1 MQSNEEQNALPRTAP
16 SRGRAPP
23 PLTHI
28 RGPADGGSDGGL
40 SRHGA
45 VRGRAVAAAAEE
57 ALGPRR
63 RLRAVPRVFPQQ
75 HLQAGRTDGERPEP
89 PSGAGARAAHP
100 MEGAVQL
107 GERQPPEQPV
117 PELRA
122 GEAAHHGRTG
132 LHL

>member
-1 MQSNEEQNALPRTAP
+1 MFV
-16 SRGRAPP
+16 
-23 PLTHI
+23 H
-28 RGPADGGSDGGL
+28 
-40 SRHGA
+40 
-45 VRGRAVAAAAEE
+45 
-57 ALGPRR
+57 RR